1 MEGVENTE
9 GEIQVLDESQLTTET
24 YHWFNRLENGK
35 VGPYG
40 CRVDCPEGAK
50 GQWFLYD
57 EEGDSYTYCDPKDEG
72 AKKEFSWGDSIQLG
86 SVEGATV
93 TYAGGVTD
101 ENMFRDGDL
110 REGFNYIG
118 NPFPAAINI
127 QDVQM
132 EGVENTEGEIQ
143 VLDESQLTSETYQ
156 WFNRL
161 ENGKVGPY
169 GYRVDCPEGAKGQ
182 WFLYDEE
189 GDSYTYC
196 DPNDEDSKKIIAAG
210 EGFQL
215 GAVEGASVTV
225 LAPFDL

>member
-1 MEGVENTE
+1 MEGVDNTE
-9 GEIQVLDESQLTTET
+9 GEIQVLDESRLTTAT
-24 YHWFNRLENGK
+24 YQWFNRLGNGK
-35 VGPYG
+35 VGPSD
-40 CRVDCPEGAK
+40 CRVDCPEGAL

-57 EEGDSYTYCDPKDEG
+57 EEGDSYSYCDPADED

-101 ENMFRDGDL
+101 DNLFRDGDL
-110 REGFNYIG
+110 LEGFNYIG

-127 QDVQM
+127 QDIQM
-132 EGVENTEGEIQ
+132 EGVDNTEGEIQ
-143 VLDESQLTSETYQ
+143 ILDESRLTTATYQ

-161 ENGKVGPY
+161 GNGKVGPSDC
-169 GYRVDCPEGAKGQ
+169 RVDCPEGALGQ

-189 GDSYTYC
+189 GDSYSYC
-196 DPNDEDSKKIIAAG
+196 DPADEDANKTIAAG

-215 GAVEGASVTV
+215 GAVEGASVTI